1 MLARSLSIQAE
12 VASRSRKSPRLE
24 GSVTCL
30 LFSGDCASSS
40 VGMLEDGLVSS
51 LVGGSNDCL
60 ILLFPLCGS
69 DERRVGLVTRATGSA
84 QIAAVSGMMIS
95 VATHSACT
103 STVSSER
110 MST

>member
-1 MLARSLSIQAE
+1 MLASSLSIQAE

-51 LVGGSNDCL
+51 LVGDSNGCL
-60 ILLFPLCGS
+60 ILLFPLCEVMNNVLGW
-69 DERRVGLVTRATGSA
+69 A
-84 QIAAVSGMMIS
+84 QEQQAAR
-95 VATHSACT
+95 TFLP
-103 STVSSER
+103 
-110 MST
+110 